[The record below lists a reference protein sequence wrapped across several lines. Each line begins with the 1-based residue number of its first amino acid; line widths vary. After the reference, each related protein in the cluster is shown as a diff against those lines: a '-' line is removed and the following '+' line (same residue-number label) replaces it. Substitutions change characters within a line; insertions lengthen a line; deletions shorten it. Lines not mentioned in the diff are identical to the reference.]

1 MWRRRNPMDSETI
14 RQIING
20 SISDEALAEYIREYR
35 DKRENYYLS
44 IEDQKLKAIALAFEL
59 VIEENL
65 NPLDIDLV
73 KFTELFLKKVRNENL
88 LDFITAGKL
97 ILMAWEI
104 LYMKSERVLEKFS
117 PQEDDFYGEWEP
129 YNISSVEEYNYD
141 LTDTIVNSNVIE
153 EPVRHVEKR
162 QITLTELLG
171 ALKEAME
178 ESENRKKELE
188 ERKVIEERYRL
199 MIGERLHKDSL
210 EDDIKEIWARIA
222 EMEDEFIKKQIEDGT
237 KEDSIKTLLSLLF
250 LESQGKVE
258 LLQNRPFDD
267 IYVHVLVP
275 KELRKIEFI
284 QAPKV
289 EVVQGK
295 P

>member
-1 MWRRRNPMDSETI
+1 MLRRRNPMDSETI
-14 RQIING
+14 RQIMNG

>member
-1 MWRRRNPMDSETI
+1 MDSETI

>member
-1 MWRRRNPMDSETI
+1 MDSETI
-14 RQIING
+14 RQIMNG

-258 LLQNRPFDD
+258 LFQNRPFDD

-284 QAPKV
+284 PAPKV

>member
-1 MWRRRNPMDSETI
+1 MDSETI
-14 RQIING
+14 RQIMNG